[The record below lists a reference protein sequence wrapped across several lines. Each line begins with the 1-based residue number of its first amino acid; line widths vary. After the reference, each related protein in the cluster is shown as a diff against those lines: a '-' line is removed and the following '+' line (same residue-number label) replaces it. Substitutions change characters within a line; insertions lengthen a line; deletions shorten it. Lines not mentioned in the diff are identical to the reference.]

1 MSTLVAYFSA
11 EGTTAKVAKEFA
23 EKLTPHVAGARAV
36 DAVLVKNASEL

>member
-11 EGTTAKVAKEFA
+11 EGTTA
-23 EKLTPHVAGARAV
+23 EKLTPHVAGAKAV